1 MPEMTEEEADALDK
15 LWTKTT
21 PKIKVGGGGGF
32 FSEHRARMVI
42 LDEQTARIL
51 TAKAMAVR
59 QTPSELLMSII
70 RKELN
75 LTQQASVQ
83 ASATGIV

>member
-1 MPEMTEEEADALDK
+1 MPEMTEEEADALDE

-21 PKIKVGGGGGF
+21 PEIKIGGGGGF

-51 TAKAMAVR
+51 NAKAMAAR
-59 QTPSELLMSII
+59 QTPSELLVSII

-75 LTQQASVQ
+75 LSHQAGVP
-83 ASATGIV
+83 ASATGVA